1 MNKNFF
7 AALILGLSFFGQF
20 AVAGLIDADRGEYT
34 LIPADSAPES
44 QGIGGTLPPNQ
55 PQAKVYIKCANRPAA
70 QPKPVAS
77 CSAPVT
83 LFCEYQDTDGSYTA
97 SHGVTIY
104 DSNGQPIVHTTSH
117 IQCDPVNGACPSPA
131 QCATKKLSK
140 RTRLALSIQSI
151 DQATAKNGGKV
162 Q

>member
-1 MNKNFF
+1 MNRNLV
-7 AALILGLSFFGQF
+7 AVLILCLSFFGQL

-34 LIPADSAPES
+34 LLPLAAAPVA
-44 QGIGGTLPPNQ
+44 QGMGGVLPPNQ
-55 PQAKVYIKCANRPAA
+55 LQAKVYIKCANRPAT

-83 LFCEYQDTDGSYTA
+83 LFCEYQDTDCSYTT
-97 SHGVTIY
+97 SHGIKIY

-117 IQCDPVNGACPSPA
+117 IQCDSVNGACPSPA
-131 QCATKKLSK
+131 QCATNRLSK

-151 DQATAKNGGKV
+151 DQTATKNEGKV